1 MVFDQYGD
9 VHSPVLVLLHGA
21 AALDTFANQYDMLAD
36 HFRVL
41 VPHLP
46 GAGSAAA
53 EPYDPQQT
61 CDALA
66 EWITSLNAGK
76 VALMGH
82 SVGAELA
89 FRLVCEHESLFSSA
103 VFLSPWLT
111 ASTRSTKL
119 YAAIA
124 KLTHASLK
132 RKNLLRM
139 QAKYWHL
146 NEEQTQKLVAY
157 SARIPLETYVAFFEK
172 RTRLADEPQYSSVSI
187 PMLAMC
193 ARGDTRETKAS
204 VRALGENKNCL
215 TVIFPLGSHDFVL
228 RCADELN
235 PILLDYL
242 LADHASAFLRGQ

>member
-9 VHSPVLVLLHGA
+9 ANAPVLVLLHGA
-21 AALDTFANQYDMLAD
+21 AALDTFANQYDMLSA
-36 HFRVL
+36 HFHVL

-46 GAGSAAA
+46 GAGSAAE
-53 EPYDPQQT
+53 EPYDPQQA

-66 EWITSLNAGK
+66 EWIASLGAGK

-89 FRLVCEHESLFSSA
+89 FKLVCEHEALFSRA

-111 ASTRSTKL
+111 ASAGSAKF
-119 YAAIA
+119 YAAAA
-124 KLTHASLK
+124 KLSYPSLRREK
-132 RKNLLRM
+132 LLRM
-139 QAKYWHL
+139 QAKYWRFS
-146 NEEQTQKLVAY
+146 EAQTQKLVSY

-172 RTRLADEPQYSSVSI
+172 RTRLSDEPQYASVSI

-193 ARGDTRETKAS
+193 AKGDTRETHAS

-228 RCADELN
+228 RCADRLN
-235 PILLDYL
+235 PVLLDYL
-242 LADHASAFLRGQ
+242 LAEV

>member
-9 VHSPVLVLLHGA
+9 ANAPALVLLHGA
-21 AALDTFANQYDMLAD
+21 AALDTFANQYGMLAGR
-36 HFRVL
+36 FRVL

-66 EWITSLNAGK
+66 DWIASFGVGK
-76 VALMGH
+76 VSLMGH
-82 SVGAELA
+82 SIGAELA
-89 FRLVCEHESLFSSA
+89 FKLVCEHESLFSRA

-111 ASTRSTKL
+111 ASTRSAKR
-119 YAAIA
+119 YAAMA
-124 KLTHASLK
+124 KMTYPSLK
-132 RKNLLRM
+132 NAKLLRM

-146 NEEQTQKLVAY
+146 NEEQMEKLVSY

-172 RTRLADEPQYSSVSI
+172 RTHLSDEPQYASVSI

-193 ARGDTRETKAS
+193 AKGDTRETKAS
-204 VRALGENKNCL
+204 VDALGENKNCL
-215 TVIFPLGSHDFVL
+215 TVRFPLGSHDFVL
-228 RCADELN
+228 RCSEKLN

-242 LADHASAFLRGQ
+242 LAENEPFFLRGQ